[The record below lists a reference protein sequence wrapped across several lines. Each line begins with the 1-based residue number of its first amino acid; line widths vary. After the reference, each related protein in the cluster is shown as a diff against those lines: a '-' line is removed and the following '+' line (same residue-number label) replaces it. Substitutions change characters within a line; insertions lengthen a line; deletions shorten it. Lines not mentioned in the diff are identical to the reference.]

1 MLRFL
6 TVLLDF
12 SPRIILVTLEII
24 KKRVSSLLSFSLS
37 LSLSRDR
44 LLFFIALLLY
54 LLSSFFFFARRKQQ
68 ARSKSLKFK
77 EE

>member
-24 KKRVSSLLSFSLS
+24 KKRVKFLLFF